1 MTVSKQLV
9 FSPQKNTTVKMKVSS
24 QPSHLFSVAQVLLK
38 PSHLYTQPLTDT
50 PPHSQEFNFVDN
62 RPFPFVR
69 WDVSVEFYRSSVSP
83 PCRAHNPYNSTNQVG
98 MAGRM
103 ITTQISQSV
112 PYYVPSTHTTPIL
125 SSCFTVHYPT
135 YLLSPSFHPA
145 SRPSHH
151 PFLPFI
157 SPTVASKPLL
167 ASCF

>member
-1 MTVSKQLV
+1 M
-9 FSPQKNTTVKMKVSS
+9 
-24 QPSHLFSVAQVLLK
+24 
-38 PSHLYTQPLTDT
+38 
-50 PPHSQEFNFVDN
+50 
-62 RPFPFVR
+62 
-69 WDVSVEFYRSSVSP
+69 SP

-145 SRPSHH
+145 SRPSFSCRVVLAPEPFVPKTISALLCTLNNIDKYIINVSYNCYNTRQSGSAYSSRLSPHH
-151 PFLPFI
+151 VRD
-157 SPTVASKPLL
+157 S
-167 ASCF
+167 